1 MNDASDVNKD
11 LQAKREWVTP
21 ELSSMSVEQTLS
33 GIRNNR
39 SETMSGRSNPP
50 GS

>member
-1 MNDASDVNKD
+1 MNDSSGGSKD
-11 LQAKREWVTP
+11 RQAKREWVTP

-33 GIRNNR
+33 GIRNNS
-39 SETMSGRSNPP
+39 SETMSGRPNPP